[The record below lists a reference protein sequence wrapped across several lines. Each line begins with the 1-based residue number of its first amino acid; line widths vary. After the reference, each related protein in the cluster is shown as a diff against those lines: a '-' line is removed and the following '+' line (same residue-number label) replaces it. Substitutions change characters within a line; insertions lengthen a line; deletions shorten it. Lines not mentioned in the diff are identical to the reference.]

1 MTHRQAKGLTEKS
14 HTQQSKGIDDVIIR
28 PGRYALPSAAFNA
41 TLCNVMTIT
50 LAVISII
57 FTILLVGVGLAGL
70 ILNGQRGFKREFEA
84 LRAEVVMLRE
94 RMAHLE
100 GLLEGLREAITNRRA
115 A

>member
-1 MTHRQAKGLTEKS
+1 
-14 HTQQSKGIDDVIIR
+14 
-28 PGRYALPSAAFNA
+28 
-41 TLCNVMTIT
+41 MTIT

-57 FTILLVGVGLAGL
+57 FTIVLVGVGLAGL
-70 ILNGQRGFKREFEA
+70 ILNGQREIKREFKRELEA

>member
-1 MTHRQAKGLTEKS
+1 MTTR
-14 HTQQSKGIDDVIIR
+14 R
-28 PGRYALPSAAFNA
+28 WALPSAAFNA
-41 TLCNVMTIT
+41 TLRHVMTIT

-70 ILNGQRGFKREFEA
+70 ILNGQREIKRELKGEIEA

>member
-1 MTHRQAKGLTEKS
+1 MIT
-14 HTQQSKGIDDVIIR
+14 R
-28 PGRYALPSAAFNA
+28 PGRYALPSAVFNA

-70 ILNGQRGFKREFEA
+70 ILNGQREIKRELKGEIEA
-84 LRAEVVMLRE
+84 LRVEVVMLRE